1 MFKLV
6 NSKHHGGK
14 KKKLYILLKHP
25 HIDLSQW
32 RISSGVKVRF
42 LKFLS
47 RSLKTHIVATV
58 IISDIQWQF

>member
-14 KKKLYILLKHP
+14 KMLCILLKHP

-32 RISSGVKVRF
+32 RISPGVKVRF

-58 IISDIQWQF
+58 IISDIQWKF